1 MPYADAIS
9 EMVARR
15 VRSSA
20 RYISTRGVQSEKR
33 VRRMGQRKC
42 FVFGDVAFSGEPA
55 QHKNL

>member
-9 EMVARR
+9 ETVARR

-33 VRRMGQRKC
+33 VRRMGRKR
-42 FVFGDVAFSGEPA
+42 FVGDVAFSGEPA